1 MTPPKTI
8 YLQVCGTCQDNECD
22 NCDFDQLQEV
32 TWCKDRIHDNDVAYF
47 SEDAIREAEFAILD
61 QVRESLGSTFGIILN
76 SAKIT
81 EDIIQVLKGAPND

>member
-1 MTPPKTI
+1 MTPPKKI
-8 YLQVCGTCQDNECD
+8 YLGQNPTTGEPCD
-22 NCDFDQLQEV
+22 DWQKTQCESS
-32 TWCKDRIHDNDVAYF
+32 DVPYF

-81 EDIIQVLKGAPND
+81 EDIIKLLKGASDD

>member
-22 NCDFDQLQEV
+22 KCDFDQLQEV

-47 SEDAIREAEFAILD
+47 SEDA
-61 QVRESLGSTFGIILN
+61 VRETLARYLANPQS
-76 SAKIT
+76 
-81 EDIIQVLKGAPND
+81 IQAEINRLKGGEQ